1 MPQRSLS
8 EGTPLPGGTVN
19 QKSSDTGDRA
29 ELWFSELLAQS
40 GITINGSEP
49 YDPQFHH
56 PDLSRRIFATGSIGI
71 GEGYMEGWWTCDS
84 VDELASRLMRNKFT
98 TKVVNSRTK
107 LAFEI
112 LKARV
117 FNYQKI
123 SRAFQVGEQHYDT
136 GNDLF
141 EIMLD
146 PTMSY
151 SCGYWKDAETLEQ
164 AQLNKLD
171 LICRKLKLEKGMTL
185 LDIGSGWGSLAEHAA
200 RHYGV
205 EVTGITVSKEQ
216 ANLAAERCKGLPIKF
231 VLQDYRELE
240 GSYDRIASVG
250 MFEHVGLKNYGIY
263 MEKCH
268 SLLKDVGLFLLHTI
282 GTNRTHGLVDPW
294 IKKYIFPNGKLPS
307 VKQLTEAW
315 EPHFILE
322 DMHSFGS
329 DYDKTLMAWHDNF
342 ESRYHEISSS
352 YDERFYRMWSY
363 YLKVCAGSFR
373 ARENQLWQ
381 MVLAK
386 FARPGRYDSPR

>member
-1 MPQRSLS
+1 MQQQSLD
-8 EGTPLPGGTVN
+8 EGTQLPGN
-19 QKSSDTGDRA
+19 QDSTKVEATGKA
-29 ELWFSELLAQS
+29 EQWFAELLAES
-40 GITINGSEP
+40 GIIINGP
-49 YDPQFHH
+49 APHDPQFHN
-56 PDLSRRIFATGSIGI
+56 PGLSRRIFADGSVGI
-71 GEGYMEGWWTCDS
+71 GEGYMEEWWTCEA

-98 TKVVNSRTK
+98 TKHVTNRTK

-112 LKARV
+112 IKAHL

-185 LDIGSGWGSLAEHAA
+185 LDIGAGWGGLAEHAA
-200 RHYGV
+200 RNYGV
-205 EVTGITVSKEQ
+205 TVTGITVSKEQ
-216 ANLAAERCKGLPIKF
+216 ASLAAERCKGLPIDF
-231 VLQDYRELE
+231 VLQDYRQLT
-240 GSYDRIASVG
+240 GSYDRLVSVG
-250 MFEHVGLKNYGIY
+250 MFEHVGQKNYATY
-263 MEKCH
+263 MDKCQ
-268 SLLKDVGLFLLHTI
+268 SLLKQDGLFLLHTI
-282 GTNRTHGLVDPW
+282 GTNRTHELVDPW

-307 VKQLTEAW
+307 IRQLTDAW
-315 EPHFILE
+315 EPHFVLE
-322 DMHSFGS
+322 DLHSFGP
-329 DYDKTLMAWHDNF
+329 DYDRTLMAWHDNF
-342 ESRYHEISSS
+342 ESRYHEIADN

-373 ARENQLWQ
+373 GRENQLWQ
-381 MVLAK
+381 MVFSKPATE
-386 FARPGRYDSPR
+386 GRYDSPR

>member
-1 MPQRSLS
+1 MNA
-8 EGTPLPGGTVN
+8 VD
-19 QKSSDTGDRA
+19 QKSESNTGDRA
-29 ELWFSELLAQS
+29 ELWFSELLGQS

-56 PDLSRRIFATGSIGI
+56 PDLSRRIFANGSVGI

-98 TKVVNSRTK
+98 TKLVTSRTK

-112 LKARV
+112 IKARV

-185 LDIGSGWGSLAEHAA
+185 QDIGSGWGSLAEHAA

-231 VLQDYRELE
+231 LLQDYRELV
-240 GSYDRIASVG
+240 GTYDRIASVG

-263 MEKCH
+263 MEKCN
-268 SLLKDVGLFLLHTI
+268 SLLKDDGLFLLHTI
-282 GTNRTHGLVDPW
+282 GTNRTHDLIDPW

-307 VKQLTEAW
+307 VRQLTEAW

-329 DYDKTLMAWHDNF
+329 DYDKTLMAWHHNF
-342 ESRYHEISSS
+342 ETRYHEISDN